1 MGLVRHRFIQMH
13 SCEIVTCY
21 SVRSGGTILR
31 CSGINKVSELMK
43 TLTLTSPDLLVS
55 FKSLWSLNQDC
66 LHTFIE
72 CIEWIKPSIKN
83 QQSMGKIK
91 LNPPFS
97 ASILSNASV
106 SYGRSDYL
114 IGVYSYPYRVYSLP
128 SNYGWAMSN
137 MCWKVLCSTVLIN
150 A

>member
-1 MGLVRHRFIQMH
+1 M
-13 SCEIVTCY
+13 
-21 SVRSGGTILR
+21 
-31 CSGINKVSELMK
+31 
-43 TLTLTSPDLLVS
+43 TSPDLLIS

-72 CIEWIKPSIKN
+72 CIELIKPSIKK

-91 LNPPFS
+91 LNPPFL

-106 SYGRSDYL
+106 SCGRRDYL
-114 IGVYSYPYRVYSLP
+114 IGVYSYHYRVYSLP
-128 SNYGWAMSN
+128 SSYDWAISN
-137 MCWKVLCSTVLIN
+137 TCWKVLCSTLLIN